1 MQRRDGGH
9 RREHHFQGTGTAR
22 HTLSI
27 SENVHCTEH
36 RKSVSDGLRLPID
49 VCRITANGDV
59 QMKTSDTGKTRSN
72 GATGAVGASVPLR
85 RVRRFGAALALAG
98 SAALL
103 GACAGTPPPTEQL
116 ALARSA
122 VANAVTAGGTEHA
135 PVEMRA
141 AQEKLSGAEKAIS
154 AKENDQA
161 RRLADEA
168 VVDAR
173 LAERKALATKAR
185 QTLEQ
190 AQEGIRV
197 LQQEMMNQTP

>member
-1 MQRRDGGH
+1 
-9 RREHHFQGTGTAR
+9 
-22 HTLSI
+22 
-27 SENVHCTEH
+27 
-36 RKSVSDGLRLPID
+36 
-49 VCRITANGDV
+49 
-59 QMKTSDTGKTRSN
+59 MKTSDARRTRSN
-72 GATGAVGASVPLR
+72 GTAGPAGAGVPLR

-103 GACAGTPPPTEQL
+103 SACASTPAPTEQL

-122 VANAVTAGGTEHA
+122 VASAVTAGGTELA
-135 PVEMRA
+135 PVEMRS
-141 AQEKLSGAEKAIS
+141 AQEKLSGAEKAMV

-161 RRLADEA
+161 RRMADEA
-168 VVDAR
+168 AVDAQ

-185 QTLEQ
+185 QSAEQ